1 MQHCT
6 TIDPINSLFLV
17 KYIHFAKNT
26 LFVITTITK
35 GVIMTNFK
43 KIGLTALAG
52 TLAATAYAQAGALT
66 VSGTARMEYQS
77 SQTSATASTDSFAD
91 NSTITFSGSGEMD
104 NGFSV
109 SMYQALAGGSQT
121 SQNVSLDMGDMG
133 VLSLSDGTNKAGI
146 GTIQDMV
153 PNGGEQPW
161 DDIGVTGEHGTPE
174 VGIASPHAG
183 NRLGYSTSAGG
194 ATISAAIDFAQNSPT
209 TSLAI
214 QMPNLVEGLNIGA
227 GIATDQDTASTEQD
241 IETYFITYAMGSVS
255 VGYQKTDVDATAA
268 NEDIERTAYGISFAV
283 NDNMSIGYGV
293 SDVEFEE
300 FTPDEESTEVG
311 MTYTSGGMTVG
322 IQHINKDNRQG
333 VAAEEEM
340 TELQLTFA
348 F

>member
-1 MQHCT
+1 
-6 TIDPINSLFLV
+6 
-17 KYIHFAKNT
+17 
-26 LFVITTITK
+26 
-35 GVIMTNFK
+35 MTNLK

-52 TLAATAYAQAGALT
+52 TLAATAYAQAGALS

-91 NSTITFSGSGEMD
+91 NSTLTFSGSGELD

-109 SMYQALAGGSQT
+109 SMYQAQAGGSQT
-121 SQNVSLDMGDMG
+121 SQGVTLDMGDMG
-133 VLSLSDGTNKAGI
+133 KLSLMDGANAAGI

-214 QMPNLVEGLNIGA
+214 QMPNLVEGLNVGA
-227 GIATDQDTASTEQD
+227 GMATDQSSATTEQD
-241 IETYFITYAMGSVS
+241 IETIYATYAMGGIS
-255 VGYQKTDVDATAA
+255 VGYQVTEVDVTAA
-268 NEDIERTAYGISFAV
+268 NSDIERTAYGISFAV
-283 NDNMSIGYGV
+283 NDNLSIGYGV
-293 SDVEFEE
+293 SDTEFEE
-300 FTPDEESTEVG
+300 FTPDEENTG
-311 MTYTSGGMTVG
+311 IGIAYTSGGMKLG
-322 IQHINKDNRQG
+322 IINNTKDNSG
-333 VAAEEEM
+333 GSAGAEEM
-340 TELQLTFA
+340 TEFQLTFA

>member
-1 MQHCT
+1 M
-6 TIDPINSLFLV
+6 
-17 KYIHFAKNT
+17 
-26 LFVITTITK
+26 FVITTITI
-35 GVIMTNFK
+35 GVKMTNLK

-52 TLAATAYAQAGALT
+52 SLAVTGFAQAGELS
-66 VSGTARMEYQS
+66 VNGTARMEYQS
-77 SQTSATASTDSFAD
+77 SKTSATASTDSFAQTA
-91 NSTITFSGSGEMD
+91 SITFSGSGELD
-104 NGFSV
+104 NGNTV
-109 SMYQALAGGSQT
+109 SFTQVVNSNIT
-121 SQNVSLDMGDMG
+121 SQSVKLDMGDMG
-133 VLSLSDGTNKAGI
+133 TLSVASLNLAGI

-174 VGIASPHAG
+174 QGVASPHAG

-194 ATISAAIDFAQNSPT
+194 ATISAAMDFAQNSPT

-214 QMPNLVEGLNIGA
+214 QFPNLVEGFNIGA
-227 GIATDQDTASTEQD
+227 GIATDQDSATTEQD
-241 IETYFITYAMGSVS
+241 IETMFVSYSMGAVS

-268 NEDIERTAYGISFAV
+268 SEDIERTSYGISFAV

-300 FTPDEESTEVG
+300 FTPDEESTG
-311 MTYTSGGMTVG
+311 LGASYTSGGMKIG
-322 IQHINKDNRQG
+322 IIHNSKDNRQG
-333 VAAEEEM
+333 VTAEEEM